1 MPDAARRSLAPLA
14 VLALLAGPAC
24 ATTFVG
30 VSERILARA
39 ADAIVIG
46 TVEQIETVAGGDG
59 TISTLVTLDVE
70 EAVKGHVERRLT
82 LKQPGGSIG
91 GRTLWIAGG
100 PRFRTGE
107 RQLLFLSAAADGTA
121 RTTALGMGQFVLR
134 PHPRTGATLA
144 ERRVDGLV
152 VGDRP
157 LRRVPLARLRR
168 TLARAAAQDGGAA
181 APLLAAPPELLDP
194 GLERAPVA
202 EFTLMDTPPG
212 RRFEA
217 DSGQPVVYETAGA
230 DAGLGE
236 SASLAAID
244 GALAAWTNVSGA
256 SIVLERGGTTTPAP
270 LSCDGISQIV
280 FGDPFHEMPNPIA
293 CSGVLALGGYC
304 TSAEKDV
311 VHGKTFYRITEGNI
325 TFNQGFASCP
335 FWNQTNLAE
344 VATHEL
350 GHTIGIGHSSEE
362 DNAPPVLKD
371 ATMYYRAHFD
381 GRGASV
387 HADDIAAVR
396 FVYPGPG
403 GGDPSAEDTDG
414 DGIIDA
420 QDNCPAIPNPA
431 QTDTDGDGVGDLC
444 DPCPLA
450 PGAEG
455 ACQPIYVSR
464 LRMTLAGP
472 QSRLVWRGSLDL
484 PDGGSPAAA
493 RVLLVGASGVVV
505 DTAMG
510 SGLERAVFPRRSLRY
525 RSGRAL
531 VTLHPR
537 HGGRYRV
544 RVAVHGLDLGADRMP
559 LLSAT
564 LQVGTETFANSLSCE
579 RPHGRHARCR
589 GSECD

>member
-1 MPDAARRSLAPLA
+1 MPAAAGRSLATVA
-14 VLALLAGPAC
+14 VLALVAGPAR

-30 VSERILARA
+30 VRERTLARA

-46 TVEQIETVAGGDG
+46 TVEHIETVAGSDG
-59 TISTLVTLDVE
+59 TISTLITLHVE
-70 EAVKGHVERRLT
+70 ESVKGQVERRLT
-82 LKQPGGSIG
+82 LKEPGGTIG
-91 GRTLWIAGG
+91 GRTLWIAGA

-144 ERRVDGLV
+144 ERRTDGLV
-152 VGDRP
+152 VGARP
-157 LRRVPLARLRR
+157 LRRVRLVRLLR
-168 TLARAAAQDGGAA
+168 TLARAVARDRAA
-181 APLLAAPPELLDP
+181 AVAPLVATPPELLDP

-202 EFTLMDTPPG
+202 EFTLMDAPPA
-212 RRFEA
+212 RWFEA
-217 DSGQPVVYETAGA
+217 DAGQPVVYETAGQDGA
-230 DAGLGE
+230 LGTR
-236 SASLAAID
+236 ASLAAID
-244 GALAAWTNVSGA
+244 GALAAWTNVSSA
-256 SIVLERGGTTTPAP
+256 SIVLERGGTTAPMP

-280 FGDPFHEMPNPIA
+280 FDDPFGEMPNPVA

-304 TSAEKDV
+304 TSAERDIV
-311 VHGKTFYRITEGNI
+311 NGKTFYHITEGNI
-325 TFNQGFASCP
+325 TFNRGFADCP
-335 FWNQTNLAE
+335 FWNETDLAE

-350 GHTIGIGHSSEE
+350 GHTIGIGHSSE
-362 DNAPPVLKD
+362 DDHAPPVLKD

-396 FVYPGPG
+396 FLYPGPG
-403 GGDPSAEDTDG
+403 GGDPTVEDSDG
-414 DGIIDA
+414 DGIIDG
-420 QDNCPAIPNPA
+420 QDDCPAIPNPA
-431 QTDTDGDGVGDLC
+431 QTDSDGDGMGDLC

-450 PGAEG
+450 PGGDG

-464 LRMTLAGP
+464 LRVTLAGP
-472 QSRLVWRGSLDL
+472 RSRLVWRGSLDL
-484 PDGGSPAAA
+484 PDGGSPSGA
-493 RVLLVGASGVVV
+493 RVLLVTASGVLV

-510 SGLERAVFPRRSLRY
+510 SAIERAVFPRRSLRY

-544 RVAVHGLDLGADRMP
+544 RVAVRGLDLGADGMP
-559 LLSAT
+559 RLSAT
-564 LQVGTETFANSLSCE
+564 LQVGTESFADSLSCQVP
-579 RPHGRHARCR
+579 RGRHIECR
-589 GSECD
+589 G

>member
-1 MPDAARRSLAPLA
+1 
-14 VLALLAGPAC
+14 
-24 ATTFVG
+24 
-30 VSERILARA
+30 
-39 ADAIVIG
+39 
-46 TVEQIETVAGGDG
+46 
-59 TISTLVTLDVE
+59 
-70 EAVKGHVERRLT
+70 
-82 LKQPGGSIG
+82 
-91 GRTLWIAGG
+91 
-100 PRFRTGE
+100 
-107 RQLLFLSAAADGTA
+107 
-121 RTTALGMGQFVLR
+121 
-134 PHPRTGATLA
+134 
-144 ERRVDGLV
+144 V
-152 VGDRP
+152 V
-157 LRRVPLARLRR
+157 
-168 TLARAAAQDGGAA
+168 
-181 APLLAAPPELLDP
+181 
-194 GLERAPVA
+194 
-202 EFTLMDTPPG
+202 
-212 RRFEA
+212 
-217 DSGQPVVYETAGA
+217 
-230 DAGLGE
+230 
-236 SASLAAID
+236 
-244 GALAAWTNVSGA
+244 N
-256 SIVLERGGTTTPAP
+256 
-270 LSCDGISQIV
+270 
-280 FGDPFHEMPNPIA
+280 
-293 CSGVLALGGYC
+293 
-304 TSAEKDV
+304 
-311 VHGKTFYRITEGNI
+311 GKTFYRITEGNI
-325 TFNQGFASCP
+325 TFNQGFASCS
-335 FWNQTNLAE
+335 FWNETNLAE

-350 GHTIGIGHSSEE
+350 GHTIGIGHSSED

-505 DTAMG
+505 DSAMG

-579 RPHGRHARCR
+579 RPHGRHVRCR
-589 GSECD
+589 G